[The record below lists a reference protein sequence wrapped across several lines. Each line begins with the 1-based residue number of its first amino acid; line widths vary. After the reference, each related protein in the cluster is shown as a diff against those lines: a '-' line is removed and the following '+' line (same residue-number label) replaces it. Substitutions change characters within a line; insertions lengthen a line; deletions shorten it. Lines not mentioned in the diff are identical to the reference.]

1 MNSEARESARILPKK
16 LIHFVLQTADHLA
29 SVLVSLR
36 IGPNVLSFMAL
47 MAGLMAGILFI
58 LELPL
63 WAGIAILVCG
73 TLDILDGK
81 VAANA
86 NKKSLFGAMFDSSL
100 DRYSEFFIYLG
111 IAYHFRD
118 HWAIWV
124 VFFTLMGSGMV
135 SYTRARAEGLGFE
148 CQVGIMQRAERIVIL
163 ALGAILGSILKVFD
177 PLMISVLVII
187 AVVSHITTAQRILH
201 VKKVAKQKRP
211 DKEA

>member
-1 MNSEARESARILPKK
+1 MNSETREPARILPKK
-16 LIHFVLQTADHLA
+16 LIDFVLHTADHLA
-29 SVLVSLR
+29 SFLVSLR
-36 IGPNVLSFMAL
+36 IGPNVLSVLAL
-47 MAGLMAGILFI
+47 MAGLTAGILFI

-63 WAGIAILVCG
+63 LAGIAIFVCG

-81 VAANA
+81 VAVNA
-86 NKKSLFGAMFDSSL
+86 NKKSLFGAIFDSSL

-118 HWAIWV
+118 RWALWV

-148 CQVGIMQRAERIVIL
+148 CRVGIMQRAERIAFLSI
-163 ALGAILGSILKVFD
+163 GAILGSVLKVFD

-211 DKEA
+211 EKEA

>member
-1 MNSEARESARILPKK
+1 MNSETRESGRILPKK
-16 LIHFVLQTADHLA
+16 LIRFALHSADHLA
-29 SVLVSLR
+29 SFLVSLR
-36 IGPNVLSFMAL
+36 IGPNVLSVLAL
-47 MAGLMAGILFI
+47 MAGLTAGILFI

-63 WAGIAILVCG
+63 LAGIAIFVCG

-81 VAANA
+81 VAVNA
-86 NKKSLFGAMFDSSL
+86 NKKSLFGAIFDSSL

-118 HWAIWV
+118 HWALWV

-148 CQVGIMQRAERIVIL
+148 CRVGIMQRAERIAFLSI
-163 ALGAILGSILKVFD
+163 GAILGSVLKVFD

-211 DKEA
+211 EKEA

>member
-1 MNSEARESARILPKK
+1 MNSETRESARILPKK
-16 LIHFVLQTADHLA
+16 LIRFVLHTADHLA
-29 SVLVSLR
+29 SFLVSLR
-36 IGPNVLSFMAL
+36 VGPNVLSVMAL
-47 MAGLMAGILFI
+47 MAGLIAGILFI

-63 WAGIAILVCG
+63 WAGIAISVCG

-81 VAANA
+81 VAVNA
-86 NKKSLFGAMFDSSL
+86 NKKSLFGAIFDSSL

-111 IAYHFRD
+111 IAYHFRG
-118 HWAIWV
+118 HWALWV

-201 VKKVAKQKRP
+201 VKKAAKQKRP
-211 DKEA
+211 EKEA

>member
-1 MNSEARESARILPKK
+1 MNSETRESGRILPKK
-16 LIHFVLQTADHLA
+16 LIGFALQTADHLA
-29 SVLVSLR
+29 SFLVRLR
-36 IGPNVLSFMAL
+36 IGPNVLSVMAL

-63 WAGIAILVCG
+63 WAGIAIFVCG
-73 TLDILDGK
+73 TLDVLDGK
-81 VAANA
+81 VAVNT
-86 NKKSLFGAMFDSSL
+86 NKKSLFGAIFDSSL

-118 HWAIWV
+118 HWALWV

-148 CQVGIMQRAERIVIL
+148 CRVGIMQRAERIAFL
-163 ALGAILGSILKVFD
+163 ALGAILGSILKVFE

-187 AVVSHITTAQRILH
+187 AVVSHFTAAQRILH
-201 VKKVAKQKRP
+201 VKKLEKQKRP
-211 DKEA
+211 EKEA